1 MRLPYSLD
9 DDAGGC
15 DDFGVSVVLIDDRN
29 AALGDGSDNAAGTP
43 AGRSSRSGRGV
54 RRSAHLRS
62 RHELTRVH
70 QQGTV
75 RHLNLIHFHV
85 EMSIEII
92 RF

>member
-29 AALGDGSDNAAGTP
+29 AAGTP
-43 AGRSSRSGRGV
+43 ACRSSRSGRGV